1 MSGGVKLATIRLG
14 PSPASIDEDLRW
26 STLIGSPSI
35 PAKMRAELMQKVA
48 EEVQMQVLDGRGGL
62 ADCRPSPRP
71 AYLTERTT
79 WRAWHRTLHKISTW
93 TILPSSE
100 D

>member
-14 PSPASIDEDLRW
+14 PSPASIEKI
-26 STLIGSPSI
+26 TLEYADWFTEL

-48 EEVQMQVLDGRGGL
+48 EEVQMQVRMERGL
-62 ADCRPSPRP
+62 ADP
-71 AYLTERTT
+71 AKAKASLFGQADDMAGMAARSQTDDDP
-79 WRAWHRTLHKISTW
+79 
-93 TILPSSE
+93 PSSE